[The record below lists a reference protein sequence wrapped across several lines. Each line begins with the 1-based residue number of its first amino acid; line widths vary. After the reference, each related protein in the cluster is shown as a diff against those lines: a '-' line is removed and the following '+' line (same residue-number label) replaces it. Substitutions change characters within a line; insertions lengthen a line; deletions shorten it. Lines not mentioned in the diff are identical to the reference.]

1 MAIRIGVADK
11 LVPVLAVSR
20 AAGRAAADRAVAG
33 IVVLAR
39 RIIAFAYLH
48 PPTAGRLVMLGSSTR
63 VKHLVG
69 QSPLL
74 RLLVVASHQVAHLPE
89 Q

>member
-20 AAGRAAADRAVAG
+20 AAGRAVAG

-48 PPTAGRLVMLGSSTR
+48 PPAASRLVMLGSSTR
-63 VKHLVG
+63 VKHLVA